1 MITRVAVTSA
11 SIACALATACTS
23 LTAPPSPEPI
33 ASDTPLTSA
42 AAPTNSAPAARASVP
57 PALPGPPP
65 NLDVKLELK
74 ELVVGKGKEAQNGD
88 TVKVDYIG
96 TLLNGTEFDASKKH
110 GKPFEF
116 TLGQGRVIKGWDLG
130 LIGMKVGGKRK
141 LTIPSQLAY
150 GSQAR
155 PGIPADS
162 TLVFEVELLEVKP
175 GDGPLGAA
183 RIRGGDAGT
192 R

>member
-1 MITRVAVTSA
+1 MITRVAFTFA
-11 SIACALATACTS
+11 CFACALGGACTS
-23 LTAPPSPEPI
+23 LTAPPTPEPI
-33 ASDTPLTSA
+33 ASDTPVTSA
-42 AAPTNSAPAARASVP
+42 TAPANGAATAHPSA
-57 PALPGPPP
+57 ALPIPGPSP
-65 NLDVKLELK
+65 NLDVKLEMK
-74 ELVVGKGKEAQNGD
+74 DLVVGKGKEAQNGD
-88 TVKVDYIG
+88 TVKVDYVG
-96 TLLNGTEFDASKKH
+96 TLPNGTEFDASKKH

-130 LIGMKVGGKRK
+130 LLGMKVGGKRK

-162 TLVFEVELLEVKP
+162 TLVFDVELLDVKP
-175 GDGPLGAA
+175 GDAPP
-183 RIRGGDAGT
+183 IRRGDASA